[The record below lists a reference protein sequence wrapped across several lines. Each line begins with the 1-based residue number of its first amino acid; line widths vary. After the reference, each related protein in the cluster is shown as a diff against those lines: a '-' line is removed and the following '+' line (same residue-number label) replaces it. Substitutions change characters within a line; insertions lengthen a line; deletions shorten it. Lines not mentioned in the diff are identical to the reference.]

1 MPPGVT
7 RTSCTRNT
15 LGSMRTV
22 ALAGT
27 RLSSSRLGFG
37 LSGLH
42 RVLRSRDRLALLAAA
57 HHSGITYFDAA
68 PYYGHGIAEQELG
81 RFAGGRRSDLLIATK
96 FGIQADPWLN
106 RFPTLMYAR
115 LGAGASLRRVMKREP
130 PAVKTQRDYSGSNA
144 VKSLERSL
152 RALRTDH
159 VDILFLHEPTLA
171 LLNDA
176 ERLLDSL
183 RGLQA
188 SGKVRYFGLSG
199 GVRDCL
205 DITRAYPHLG
215 TLLQIDA
222 AQGAGELQLLRK
234 SALAFQSS
242 FGHFRGRR
250 APIAGLLGAAV
261 GMNPHGV
268 ILFSTRIQQHV
279 RAMVEALSAVDA
291 A

>member
-1 MPPGVT
+1 
-7 RTSCTRNT
+7 
-15 LGSMRTV
+15 MRTV

-42 RVLRSRDRLALLAAA
+42 RVLRSRDRLDLLAAA

-81 RFAGGRRSDLLIATK
+81 RFAGGRRSHLLIATK

-106 RFPTLMYAR
+106 RFPALMYAR
-115 LGAGASLRRVMKREP
+115 LGAGASLRRVIGRESL
-130 PAVKTQRDYSGSNA
+130 ALRTQRDYSGSNA

-171 LLNDA
+171 LMSDG

-183 RGLQA
+183 LGLQS

-199 GVRDCL
+199 GARDCIE
-205 DITRAYPHLG
+205 ITRAHPNLG
-215 TLLQIDA
+215 ALLQIDA

-234 SALAFQSS
+234 AALALHSS

-250 APIAGLLGAAV
+250 APIANLLSAAV

-268 ILFSTRIQQHV
+268 ILFSTRIPQHV
-279 RAMVEALSAVDA
+279 RAMVNALTAVETT
-291 A
+291 

>member
-1 MPPGVT
+1 
-7 RTSCTRNT
+7 
-15 LGSMRTV
+15 MRTV

-42 RVLRSRDRLALLAAA
+42 RVLRSRDRFALLAAA
-57 HHSGITYFDAA
+57 HESGITYFDAA

-96 FGIQADPWLN
+96 FGIQPDPWLN
-106 RFPTLMYAR
+106 RFPALMYAR
-115 LGAGASLRRVMKREP
+115 LGANASLRRVIGRDSL
-130 PAVKTQRDYSGSNA
+130 AIKTQRDYSGSSA

-171 LLNDA
+171 LLGDA

-183 RGLQA
+183 RGLQS

-199 GVRDCL
+199 SARDCL
-205 DITRAYPHLG
+205 DITRAHPNLG
-215 TLLQIDA
+215 ALLQVDA
-222 AQGAGELQLLRK
+222 GHGAGDLQLLRK
-234 SALAFQSS
+234 SALAIHSS

-250 APIAGLLGAAV
+250 APIAGLLSAAV

-268 ILFSTRIQQHV
+268 ILFSSRIPQHV
-279 RAMVEALSAVDA
+279 RAMSDALMTLEAT
-291 A
+291 